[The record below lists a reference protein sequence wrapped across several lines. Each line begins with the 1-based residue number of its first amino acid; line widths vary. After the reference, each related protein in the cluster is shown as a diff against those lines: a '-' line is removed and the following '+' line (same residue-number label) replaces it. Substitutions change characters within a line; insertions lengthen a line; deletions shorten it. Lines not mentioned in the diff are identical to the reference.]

1 MRWFAAHREVSDNS
15 AGGKTRRNP
24 LKAAMFALACLAG
37 LGFSA
42 GERFEA
48 RADDGGMMAFLLKGN
63 SAGRARAAAPQ
74 IRIVAPAAF
83 GRNAI
88 SRHTAV
94 SRHKARVARHAKAR
108 HRLRHERA
116 YAASKIELPQK
127 VLAQVSLG
135 PINTK
140 VTAQTLALKAAAAA
154 VRPENPHFQD
164 RTLRRGDIVA
174 TASGLRVFLGA
185 EHFPYRPRDFAPVSQ
200 ARHVAQRSALEAM
213 DRSLRGIRVVAHVA
227 NGRVAKARVA
237 KATHHG
243 VVKIAPD
250 KRAHPAVAARANTP
264 APSQAITLAY
274 APKSESIGAGAGE
287 PALKAIA
294 RAIRRVD
301 LPAANPEHVARANI
315 LPISTAPVA
324 RRME

>member
-15 AGGKTRRNP
+15 ACGKARRNP
-24 LKAAMFALACLAG
+24 LKAGMFALACLVG

-74 IRIVAPAAF
+74 VRFAAPAAF
-83 GRNAI
+83 GRSAI
-88 SRHTAV
+88 SRHAAV
-94 SRHKARVARHAKAR
+94 SRHKARAARHAKAR
-108 HRLRHERA
+108 HRLRHART

-213 DRSLRGIRVVAHVA
+213 DRSLRGIRVVVH
-227 NGRVAKARVA
+227 VAKARVA
-237 KATHHG
+237 KAAHHA
-243 VVKIAPD
+243 VVKIAPE
-250 KRAHPAVAARANTP
+250 KRVHPAVAARAKGS
-264 APSQAITLAY
+264 APSRAIALAY
-274 APKSESIGAGAGE
+274 APKPESIGVGAGE

-294 RAIRRVD
+294 RAVRRID
-301 LPAANPEHVARANI
+301 LPASSPEYVARANI